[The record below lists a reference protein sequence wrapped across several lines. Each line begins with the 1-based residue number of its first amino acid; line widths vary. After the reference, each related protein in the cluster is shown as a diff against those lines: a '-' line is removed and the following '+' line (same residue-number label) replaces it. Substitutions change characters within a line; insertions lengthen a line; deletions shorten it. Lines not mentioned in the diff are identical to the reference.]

1 MARVTHVYA
10 IDQVAKRIGESR
22 ELIEL
27 VSSNPDNIDYGEMIH
42 VHDGTEEGI
51 ATFTDR
57 GVESLQEFLA
67 DVRTWEGGLRQFL
80 ADQQCEPEAIERIM
94 AYKPET

>member
-10 IDQVAKRIGESR
+10 TDQVAKRIGESR

-27 VSSNPDNIDYGEMIH
+27 VISNPDNIEDGEMIH
-42 VHDGTEEGI
+42 VHDGTEDGI
-51 ATFTDR
+51 TTFTDR

-67 DVRTWEGGLRQFL
+67 DVRTWDGGIRQFL
-80 ADQQCEPEAIERIM
+80 ADQQCEPEAIERIVV
-94 AYKPET
+94 YKPEP